1 MKSSAL
7 KPVSSPVEE
16 TPSDQFRTRTGQ
28 ERRRSANPVAPTTT
42 PRTLAVSDKGK
53 ECAIF
58 GGAWQEPTSGT
69 KDGMARGAVCPLAVS
84 WSLGLLVSWSCL
96 LASPCVL
103 ADRCQAV
110 RLTGRDRPRAHSAE
124 LCICLLR
131 RFQAIPESCELI
143 RRLLILLNGC
153 VASYGRITRL
163 VSRRHYLGS
172 SCDAT

>member
-7 KPVSSPVEE
+7 KPVSSPVEDF
-16 TPSDQFRTRTGQ
+16 PSDQFRTRTGQ
-28 ERRRSANPVAPTTT
+28 ERPRSANPVAPTTR
-42 PRTLAVSDKGK
+42 PRTLTVSDKGK

-69 KDGMARGAVCPLAVS
+69 KDGMARGAVCLLVS
-84 WSLGLLVSWSCL
+84 WSLGISVLSLGL
-96 LASPCVL
+96 PCVL

-143 RRLLILLNGC
+143 RPLLILLNGC
-153 VASYGRITRL
+153 VASYGRFTRL